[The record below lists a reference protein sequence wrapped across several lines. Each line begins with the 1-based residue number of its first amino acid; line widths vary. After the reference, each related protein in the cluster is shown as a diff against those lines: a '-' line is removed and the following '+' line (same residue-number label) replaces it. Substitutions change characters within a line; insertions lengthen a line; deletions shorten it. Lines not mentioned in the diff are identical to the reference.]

1 MRQPE
6 ERHDHEP
13 AVPDGPT
20 EKHDDDDKEKTRVKV
35 LLLENVHAV
44 AQETFRRHGF
54 DVELRTGSL
63 GEAELIEALQGV
75 SVVGIRS
82 NTKVTRAVLDAAPDL
97 RAIGCF
103 CIGTNQVDLAHAT
116 KLGIGVFNAPFSNTR
131 SVVELVIGEIL
142 ALARRL
148 PEKTQR
154 MHDGVWDKSAKG
166 AYETRGRTL
175 GIVGYGNI
183 GTQLSNMA
191 EAIGMRVAFF
201 DTADRLAHGNPQR
214 MGPQEALLADSDVV
228 RLPADGRPGR
238 AGLFGAAEFAAMKPR
253 ALFINASRGMV
264 VDYDSLRSH
273 VLSGHIAGAAVDV
286 FPVEPKAQGDEFV
299 SVLRGLDNVILTPHV
314 GGSTQEAQ
322 EEIGRFVAEKL
333 AGYTL
338 QGSTALSVNLPQ
350 VLPPALD
357 GVHRRGFLHHNVPGV
372 LARLNAVFAEAGD
385 NVVGQHLSTRDHLG
399 YVVTDASEPLSAAA
413 VDGLRASEHCVWVR
427 TW

>member
-1 MRQPE
+1 MK
-6 ERHDHEP
+6 
-13 AVPDGPT
+13 ALV
-20 EKHDDDDKEKTRVKV
+20 
-35 LLLENVHAV
+35 LENIHPTAV
-44 AQETFRRHGF
+44 DVLRSRGYE
-54 DVELRTGSL
+54 VELRTGAL
-63 GEAELIEALQGV
+63 REDELIESLDDVQLL
-75 SVVGIRS
+75 GIRS
-82 NTKVTRAVLDAAPDL
+82 NTTVTERVLEAARGL
-97 RAIGCF
+97 EAIGCF
-103 CIGTNQVDLAHAT
+103 CIGTNQVDLGAAAER
-116 KLGIGVFNAPFSNTR
+116 GVGVFNAPYSNTR
-131 SVVELVIGEIL
+131 SVVELVIGEII

-154 MHDGVWDKSAKG
+154 MHDGVWDKSARG
-166 AYETRGRTL
+166 SHEVRGRTL

-183 GTQLSNMA
+183 GTQLSNVA
-191 EAIGMRVAFF
+191 EALGMRVVFY
-201 DTADRLAHGNPQR
+201 DKADRPAHGNARR
-214 MGPQEALLADSDVV
+214 MASLGELLETADVV
-228 RLPADGRPGR
+228 SLHVDGRPGN

-333 AGYTL
+333 AGYAL

-350 VLPPALD
+350 VLTPALD
-357 GVHRRGFLHHNVPGV
+357 GEHRLGFLHHNVPGV
-372 LARLNAVFAEAGD
+372 LANLNAVFAEAGD
-385 NVVGQHLSTRDHLG
+385 NVIGQHLSTRDHLG
-399 YVVTDASEPLSAAA
+399 YVVTDASEPLSAQA
-413 VDGLRASEHCVWVR
+413 VEELRRSEHCVWVR

>member
-1 MRQPE
+1 MK
-6 ERHDHEP
+6 
-13 AVPDGPT
+13 ALV
-20 EKHDDDDKEKTRVKV
+20 
-35 LLLENVHAV
+35 LENIHPTAV
-44 AQETFRRHGF
+44 DVLRSRGYE
-54 DVELRTGSL
+54 VELRTGAL
-63 GEAELIEALQGV
+63 PEDELIESLDGIQLL
-75 SVVGIRS
+75 GIRS
-82 NTKVTRAVLDAAPDL
+82 NTTVTERVLTSAPDL
-97 RAIGCF
+97 EAIGCF
-103 CIGTNQVDLAHAT
+103 CIGTNQVDLGAAAER
-116 KLGIGVFNAPFSNTR
+116 GIGVFNAPYSNTR
-131 SVVELVIGEIL
+131 SVVELVIGEII

-154 MHDGVWDKSAKG
+154 MHDGVWDKSARG
-166 AYETRGRTL
+166 SHEVRGRTL

-183 GTQLSNMA
+183 GTQLSNLA
-191 EAIGMRVAFF
+191 EALGMRVVFY
-201 DTADRLAHGNPQR
+201 DKADRPAHGNARR
-214 MGPQEALLADSDVV
+214 MASLGELLEIADVV
-228 RLPADGRPGR
+228 SLHVDGRPGN

-350 VLPPALD
+350 VLTPTLD
-357 GVHRRGFLHHNVPGV
+357 GVHRLGFLHLNVPGV
-372 LARLNAVFAEAGD
+372 LANLNAVFAAAGD

-413 VDGLRASEHCVWVR
+413 VEELRASEHCVWVR